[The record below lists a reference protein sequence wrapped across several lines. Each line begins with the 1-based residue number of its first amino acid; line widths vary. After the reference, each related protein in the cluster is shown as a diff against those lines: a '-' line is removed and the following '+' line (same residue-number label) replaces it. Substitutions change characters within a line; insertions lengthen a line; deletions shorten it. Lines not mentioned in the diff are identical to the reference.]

1 MKEYHGGR
9 SVEEGKVSWE
19 KREGKKYRYHGGREA
34 VLLIVISPSCKLPLL
49 SLVRDSKR
57 ERERAGLEEGGIAG

>member
-1 MKEYHGGR
+1 M
-9 SVEEGKVSWE
+9 EEGKVSWE

-57 ERERAGLEEGGIAG
+57 ERGLDWRGGGIAG

>member
-1 MKEYHGGR
+1 M
-9 SVEEGKVSWE
+9 GKG
-19 KREGKKYRYHGGREA
+19 EGKKYRYHGGREA

-57 ERERAGLEEGGIAG
+57 EGWTGGGIAG